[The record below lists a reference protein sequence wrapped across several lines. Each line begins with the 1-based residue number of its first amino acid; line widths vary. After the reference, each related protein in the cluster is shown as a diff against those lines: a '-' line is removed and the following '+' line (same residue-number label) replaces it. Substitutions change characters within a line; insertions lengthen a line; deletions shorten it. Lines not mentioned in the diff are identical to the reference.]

1 VRAEFTLD
9 GLVTAWP
16 SLVAAARGRSRFLGE
31 ALGAARPVAVD
42 PPEVKVAISDGSSMH
57 AEALARQ
64 REALEGLI
72 REAVGRPVRV
82 VVLESSASSAP
93 AAPRRLS
100 DAEARAERLKV
111 LRSRDPALE
120 TAAEVLD
127 LEVLE

>member
-1 VRAEFTLD
+1 
-9 GLVTAWP
+9 
-16 SLVAAARGRSRFLGE
+16 
-31 ALGAARPVAVD
+31 
-42 PPEVKVAISDGSSMH
+42 MH